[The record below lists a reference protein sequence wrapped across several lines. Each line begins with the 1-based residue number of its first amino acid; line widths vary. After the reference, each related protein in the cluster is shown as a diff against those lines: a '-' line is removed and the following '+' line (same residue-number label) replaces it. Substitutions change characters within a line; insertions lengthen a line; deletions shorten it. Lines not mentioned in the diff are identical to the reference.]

1 LSFARSAGI
10 TQTVNP
16 QETDLTDYVAD
27 VTSAEYADAVVDAVG
42 NQFATCLKVAARTGT
57 VSLFG
62 VNSHA
67 TPAIPPYDITRKEL
81 TIVGSFVGRNMFPRS
96 IAVLESRIL
105 DLSKLISHDISV
117 SGMPDAIQDARQGKA
132 MKILV
137 RPEERE

>member
-1 LSFARSAGI
+1 
-10 TQTVNP
+10 
-16 QETDLTDYVAD
+16 
-27 VTSAEYADAVVDAVG
+27 VVDAVG

-67 TPAIPPYDITRKEL
+67 TPAIPQYDITRKEL

-105 DLSKLISHDISV
+105 DLSALISHDIPV
-117 SGMPDAIQDARQGKA
+117 SQMPDAIQDARQGKA

-137 RPEERE
+137 RPEEKE